1 MRRFLLAGALLGV
14 VLAATACGS
23 SSVDPAQVADAAT
36 KTSALASYRVATAT
50 KLKLSGRDVTFKG
63 QGVYAPKHR
72 RGRLTLDMS
81 QLNQVAGAAGSP
93 YNLGYAEFVLDG
105 TTMFMRI
112 PLLKQLNP
120 SLRPWIKLDLAQA
133 GKTQGLDFGSF
144 LQFGQGGD
152 PAQALEYLRATGK
165 LQKKGTETVRGVKT
179 THYAGTVDLKKV
191 ADQAP
196 PQLRNEVRKNVD
208 RLIAMTGQQTIPVE
222 VWVDDQGYVRRE
234 QYTSKLQ
241 IQNQKVDVVSSLE
254 LYDFG
259 TPVIAPLPPPADVS
273 DFSGNGQKGTQS

>member
-1 MRRFLLAGALLGV
+1 MRRLLLAGALLGV

-23 SSVDPAQVADAAT
+23 SSVDPAQVANAAT
-36 KTSALASYRVATAT
+36 KTSSAASYRLATAT
-50 KLKLSGRDVTFKG
+50 KLKLANRNVTFDG
-63 QGVYAPKHR
+63 QGVFDSKRR
-72 RGRLTLDMS
+72 RGRLSLDLS
-81 QLNQVAGAAGSP
+81 QLNQVSGAAGSP

-105 TTMFMRI
+105 TTMYMRI

-120 SLRPWIKLDLAQA
+120 TLRPWIKLDLAQA

-152 PAQALEYLRATGK
+152 PTQALEYLRATGK
-165 LQKKGTETVRGVKT
+165 LQKKGTEDVRGVKT

-196 PQLRNEVRKNVD
+196 AKLRDEVRKNVD
-208 RLIAMTGQQTIPVE
+208 RVIAETGQRTIPVE

-241 IQNQKVDVVSSLE
+241 VQNQKVDVQSTLE
-254 LYDFG
+254 LFDFG
-259 TPVIAPLPPPADVS
+259 TPVVAPLPPPADVS
-273 DFSGNGQKGTQS
+273 DFTGGPKGTQS